1 MHMTSLDQPVNH
13 VISGKEIPSASGK
26 TFEARS
32 PANGRLIANI
42 AEGDRADARKAI
54 DAARRGFAELS
65 TLSRWERAGLC
76 NRIADEI
83 YKRREILAET
93 LAVEQGK
100 PKAAEAYG
108 EVDAAATGFR
118 EAGELIKWMEGEFIP
133 VETPNKRVISYR
145 QPRGVYAVVTPWNF
159 PINIPVEYLAPCL
172 AAGNAVVWVAAPT
185 TSLCAA
191 RLMECIL
198 AAGVPNGAVNLVF
211 GPGSVVG
218 DEIVSNPG
226 TDGIGFT
233 GSPPTGQ
240 KIAERGAG
248 KPMLLELGGNGP
260 LIVLD
265 DADLDRA
272 AEAAAFGCFFNAG
285 QVCAAS
291 GRILVTEKTHDA
303 MAERLRVIAEKV
315 VLGDPLDPSTTM
327 GPLNNASVAK
337 KVDAH
342 VADAV
347 KRGAQII
354 AGAARAP
361 ELGSDLYYRPTV
373 LGRVKPE
380 SLLNTAET
388 FGPVIPL
395 VVCAGEDALIET
407 ANAASH
413 GLAASVYT
421 KNLSQAFRFGER
433 LQAGLVNINSP
444 TCYWELHIPFG
455 GAVGKKSGLGRLGGK
470 HSLREVTEVK
480 TITFDI
486 S

>member
-1 MHMTSLDQPVNH
+1 M
-13 VISGKEIPSASGK
+13 
-26 TFEARS
+26 
-32 PANGRLIANI
+32 IAKI
-42 AEGDRADARKAI
+42 AEGDRIDARRAI
-54 DAARRGFAELS
+54 DAAGKGFAALS
-65 TLSRWERAGLC
+65 ALSRWERAGLC
-76 NRIADEI
+76 IRVAEEI
-83 YKRREILAET
+83 ERRRDLLAET
-93 LAVEQGK
+93 LAIEQGK
-100 PKAAEAYG
+100 PKLTEAYG
-108 EVDAAATGFR
+108 EVDAAVVGFR

-133 VETPNKRVISYR
+133 VETPGKRVISYR
-145 QPRGVYAVVTPWNF
+145 QARGVYAVVTPWNF

-172 AAGNAVVWVAAPT
+172 AAGNAVVWVPAPT

-198 AAGVPNGAVNLVF
+198 AAGVPDGAVNLVF
-211 GPGSVVG
+211 GPGNVVG
-218 DEIVSNPG
+218 DEIVASPD
-226 TDGIGFT
+226 THGIGFT

-240 KIAERGAG
+240 TIAARGAG

-303 MAERLRVIAEKV
+303 MAERLSALAEKV
-315 VLGDPLDPSTTM
+315 VLGDPLDQATTM
-327 GPLNNASVAK
+327 GPLNNSTVAQ
-337 KVDAH
+337 KVEVH

-347 KRGAQII
+347 ENGARILSGGGRSPQI
-354 AGAARAP
+354 
-361 ELGSDLYYRPTV
+361 GSDLYYQPTV
-373 LGRVKPE
+373 LGWVKPE

-388 FGPVIPL
+388 FGPVAPL
-395 VVCAGEDALIET
+395 VVCADEDALLET

-413 GLAASVYT
+413 GLAASVFT
-421 KNLSQAFRFGER
+421 KDLSRAFRFGEA
-433 LQAGLVNINSP
+433 LQAGLVNVNSP

-455 GAVGKKSGLGRLGGK
+455 GAAGKNSGLGRLGGK
-470 HSLREVTEVK
+470 HTLREVTEVK